1 MSDRFQFRP
10 YQRRF
15 RQPLTTSHGVWAV
28 REGIILRLSDREGK
42 VGWGEIAPLPW
53 FGSETLAQAL
63 RFCQEFAQVNEENI
77 KEIPDELPA
86 CQFGFE
92 SAWEDLSLTKSPLPS
107 LSYSYLLPTGEAALS
122 AWQPV
127 WEGEERTFKWKIGI
141 RPLEEEMNIFQQ
153 LLEALPIET
162 KLRLDANGGL
172 DLEAAKKWLQKTDQS
187 NRVEFIEQPLPP
199 KQFDELLKLS
209 ADYATPLALDESVA
223 NLKQLKECY
232 DKGWR
237 GIFVIKAAIWGSPRR
252 LRQFCQEHPI
262 DTVFSSVFETAI
274 GRKAALNLAVELSH
288 PSRAVGFG
296 VKDWFEEDEGQWL
309 NHWN

>member
-28 REGIILRLSDREGK
+28 REGIILRLRDTEGK

-53 FGSETLAQAL
+53 FGSETLAEAL
-63 RFCQEFAQVNEENI
+63 RFCQELTLVTEETI
-77 KEIPDELPA
+77 RGIPDELPA

-92 SAWEDLSLTKSPLPS
+92 SAWSDLSLTKSPLPP

-122 AWQPV
+122 AWQPA
-127 WEGEERTFKWKIGI
+127 WQEGGRTFKWKIGI
-141 RPLEEEMNIFQQ
+141 RPLEEEINIFQQ
-153 LLEALPIET
+153 LLEALPMGG

-172 DLEAAKKWLQKTDQS
+172 NLEAAKVWLQKADQS

-199 KQFDELLKLS
+199 EQFDELLKLR

-223 NLKQLKECY
+223 NLKQLQKCY
-232 DKGWR
+232 QRWR
-237 GIFVIKAAIWGSPRR
+237 GIFVIKAAIFGSPRR

-262 DTVFSSVFETAI
+262 DAVFSSVFETAI
-274 GRKAALNLAVELSH
+274 GTKAALNLAAELSH

-296 VKDWFEEDEGQWL
+296 VKDWFEEDEWFK
-309 NHWN
+309 HPWF